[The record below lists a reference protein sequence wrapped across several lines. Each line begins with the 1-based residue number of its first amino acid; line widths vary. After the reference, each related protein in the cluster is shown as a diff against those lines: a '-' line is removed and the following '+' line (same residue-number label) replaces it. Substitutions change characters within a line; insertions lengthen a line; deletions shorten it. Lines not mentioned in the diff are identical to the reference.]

1 MSTIAPEFTLVVTDD
16 LGWANVSVIGELDL
30 ATADDLQDTL
40 RDELQGG
47 RSVVLDLSRVQFVD
61 SSGITAILR
70 AMAIA
75 RELDRGFAMR
85 STLPKPVE
93 RVARICGVLGEIPVV

>member
-1 MSTIAPEFTLVVTDD
+1 MSIQAPEFTLVVTDD

-40 RDELQGG
+40 RDELQSG

-70 AMAIA
+70 AMSVA
-75 RELDRGFAMR
+75 RELDLGFAMR
-85 STLPKPVE
+85 SSLPKPVE

>member
-1 MSTIAPEFTLVVTDD
+1 MSIQAPEFTLVVTDD
-16 LGWANVSVIGELDL
+16 LGWANVAVIGELDI
-30 ATADDLQDTL
+30 ATANDLQDTL
-40 RDELQGG
+40 RDELHSG
-47 RSVVLDLSRVQFVD
+47 RSVVVDLSQVQFAD

-75 RELDRGFAMR
+75 RELDLGFAMR
-85 STLPKPVE
+85 ASLSKPVE